1 MEKYI
6 KSDKSRKS
14 TFYKKKHDNMS
25 HNEYD
30 HKSVTEN
37 TNKNV
42 TMMKSIVQMP
52 DDEIFS
58 NMMGSNLDEQ
68 IEGHDG
74 YF

>member
-1 MEKYI
+1 
-6 KSDKSRKS
+6 
-14 TFYKKKHDNMS
+14 MS

-37 TNKNV
+37 INKNI
-42 TMMKSIVQMP
+42 TMMKSLVQMP

-68 IEGHDG
+68 IEGHDA